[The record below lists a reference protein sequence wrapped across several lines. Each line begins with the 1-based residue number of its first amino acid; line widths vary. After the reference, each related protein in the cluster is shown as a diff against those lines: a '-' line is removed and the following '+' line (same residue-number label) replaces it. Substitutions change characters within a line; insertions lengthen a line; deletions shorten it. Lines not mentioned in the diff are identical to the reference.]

1 MQEIIKNSILVGL
14 GIAAVGRKKFKK
26 VYETLKDEGE
36 KFRDEIPVIQK
47 RWQRIEM
54 ISDRMEQI
62 GQKVMQRLN
71 IATQKE
77 LSELSK
83 KIEKILKQ
91 KSVVE

>member
-1 MQEIIKNSILVGL
+1 MQEIIRNSLLVGL
-14 GIAAVGRKKFKK
+14 GMAAVGRKKFKK
-26 VYETLKDEGE
+26 VYKILRDEGE
-36 KFRDEIPVIQK
+36 KFKDEIPVIQK